1 MTALARL
8 MQGRGLSVRALRSS
22 AITVAGFGAGQV
34 LRLGSNLILT
44 RLLFPEAFGT
54 MALVTLFLIG
64 MNMLSDTGTGAAIM
78 RSTRGDDPDFLDTA
92 WVIQIVRGFV
102 LTGASILLAW
112 PYAWWMGQPSLAQ
125 YLPVAALAL
134 AIQGFNPTRFHTA
147 HRHLQAGR
155 VTVID
160 LASQAIMIVAAVGLA
175 WVWPSVWS
183 LIVAGLVQVVAMW
196 VLLNAF
202 LPGHRNRFRWDRGA
216 VHELVHFGKWIF
228 LATVA
233 GFVAVQAD
241 KIVMGRHLSLADFG
255 VYNIGFF
262 LASFPLMLS
271 GVVMARLLIPLYRES
286 PPIASRDN
294 MLRVRRLR
302 FITTGSLTVLVAVLG
317 FAGPWLVGVM
327 YDPRYHAAAGVTVVA
342 AVVQMPAIVIQS
354 CDQAAL
360 AAGDSR
366 RFFMLT
372 LVRGAAMLLG
382 LMVGLELAGVEGALI
397 GQAVAGLL
405 SYPVLIWAVRP
416 HGAWDPLH
424 DAVFLGLGLLI
435 GIMVWIA
442 HSDEIA
448 ALSAFGP

>member
-1 MTALARL
+1 MTVLARF

-22 AITVAGFGAGQV
+22 AITVAGFGLGQV

-54 MALVTLFLIG
+54 MALVTLFIIG

-78 RSTRGDDPDFLDTA
+78 RSNRGDDPDFLDTA
-92 WVIQIVRGFV
+92 WVIQIIRGFA
-102 LTGASILLAW
+102 LTGAAVLLAW

-125 YLPVAALAL
+125 YLPVAALAM

-155 VTVID
+155 VTLID
-160 LASQAIMIVAAVGLA
+160 LSAQVIMIVAAVGLA
-175 WVWPSVWS
+175 WVWPSIWS

-202 LPGHRNRFRWDRGA
+202 LPGHRNRFCWDKGA
-216 VHELVHFGKWIF
+216 VNELVHFGKWIF

-241 KIVMGRHLSLADFG
+241 KIVMGRYLSLGDFG

-262 LASFPLMLS
+262 LASFPSMLS
-271 GVVMARLLIPLYRES
+271 SVVMARLLIPLYRES
-286 PPIASRDN
+286 SPAASRDN

-302 FITTGSLTVLVAVLG
+302 FITTGALIALVAILG

-327 YDPRYHAAAGVTVVA
+327 YDPRYHAAAGVVVVA
-342 AVVQMPAIVIQS
+342 AVVQFPAIVIQS

-366 RFFMLT
+366 RFFALT
-372 LVRGAAMLLG
+372 LFRGAAMVLG
-382 LMVGLELAGVEGALI
+382 LLAGLEIAGVEGALI

-405 SYPVLIWAVRP
+405 TYPVLVWAVRP

-424 DAVFLGLGLLI
+424 DGVFLGLWLLI
-435 GIMVWIA
+435 GIMVWITHA
-442 HSDEIA
+442 EEIA
-448 ALSAFGP
+448 VLASFGP